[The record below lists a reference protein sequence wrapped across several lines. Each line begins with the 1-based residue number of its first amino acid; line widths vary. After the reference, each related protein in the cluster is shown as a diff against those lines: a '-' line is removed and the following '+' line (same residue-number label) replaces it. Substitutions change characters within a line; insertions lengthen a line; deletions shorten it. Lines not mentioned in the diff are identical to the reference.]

1 MLMISAV
8 SVAQISPGDLT
19 NAHSKFEGMGNCT
32 LCHEL
37 GNKVTN
43 NKCLD
48 CHNEIQSL
56 ITQNRGF
63 HANSQVENQSCT
75 KCHSEHHG
83 RKFDMIRF
91 DEQNFNH
98 NRTGYALEGAHKSV
112 DCKKCHAPENIK
124 NAEIRKRQ
132 DTYLGLDT
140 KCLSC
145 HNDFHQG
152 ALPTDCLSCHQMD
165 AWTPVTKFNH
175 ENADFKLRGKHLTVD
190 CKECHKTTIKNGKEF
205 QQFSDIA
212 FNDCKS
218 CHIDAHNNQLPGQC
232 KQCHV
237 ENDWNIFQGNRRFNH
252 NVTEF
257 DLNGAH
263 KTIDCFAC
271 HDKRNSPLT
280 VFQDRNN
287 IAESNCVECHQ
298 DPHENKFGQD
308 CNKCHQESSFLAL
321 KDMDFFDHTVT
332 NFPLEGMHVGVD
344 CRKCHTESFTTP
356 IDFSECKN
364 CHNDYHEGEFVEN
377 GISPDCNEC
386 HSLQKGFEF
395 TSFTIAD
402 HQKSNFPLEGAHIAT
417 PCFACHVDEASDKWQ
432 FRNIGVRC
440 IDCHDNFHEEAI
452 SEKFMPNNNCA
463 SCHGSE
469 SWDAVSFDHSQTVWP
484 LTGKHT
490 TVSCSECHFEFS
502 EKNEIVSQNFVNL
515 SNDCA
520 SCHNNIHG
528 DSFAISGVTD
538 CNRCHVT
545 SSWLPEKFNHNETRF
560 PLKGKHEEVDC
571 RACHQV
577 NNENG
582 ESTVIYKLNKLDCID
597 CHT

>member
-1 MLMISAV
+1 MLLSVTMG
-8 SVAQISPGDLT
+8 VAQISPGDLT
-19 NAHSKFEGMGNCT
+19 NAHAKFEGMGNCT

-43 NKCLD
+43 AKCLD
-48 CHNEIQSL
+48 CHNEIKSL
-56 ITQNRGF
+56 INQDRGF
-63 HANSQVENQSCT
+63 HANSQVESQNCT

-83 RKFDMIRF
+83 QKFDMVRF
-91 DEQNFNH
+91 EEQNFNH

-112 DCKKCHAPENIK
+112 DCRQCHIPENIK
-124 NAEIRKRQ
+124 NSEIRKRQ

-175 ENADFKLRGKHLTVD
+175 ENADFKLRGKHLIVD

-205 QQFSDIA
+205 QQFSGIP

-218 CHIDAHNNQLPGQC
+218 
-232 KQCHV
+232 
-237 ENDWNIFQGNRRFNH
+237 
-252 NVTEF
+252 
-257 DLNGAH
+257 
-263 KTIDCFAC
+263 
-271 HDKRNSPLT
+271 
-280 VFQDRNN
+280 
-287 IAESNCVECHQ
+287 CHQ

-321 KDMDFFDHTVT
+321 RDMDFFDHTVT
-332 NFPLEGMHVGVD
+332 DFPLEGMHVGVD
-344 CRKCHTESFTTP
+344 CRKCHTESFSNP
-356 IDFSECKN
+356 IDFSQCKN

-377 GISPDCNEC
+377 EISPDCKEC

-402 HQKSNFPLEGAHIAT
+402 HQNSDFPLDGAHIAT
-417 PCFACHVDEASDKWQ
+417 PCFACHVDEASDKWH
-432 FRNIGVRC
+432 FRNIGETC

-452 SEKFMPNNNCA
+452 SENFMPNNDCA

-469 SWDAVSFDHSQTVWP
+469 SWDAVNFDHSQTDWP
-484 LTGKHT
+484 LTGRHT
-490 TVSCSECHFEFS
+490 EVSCSSCHFEFS
-502 EKNEIVSQNFVNL
+502 EKNEIISQNFVNL

-520 SCHNNIHG
+520 SCHDNVHE
-528 DSFAISGVTD
+528 DSFAINGVTD

-545 SSWLPEKFNHNETRF
+545 TSWLPEKFNHNETRF
-560 PLKGKHEEVDC
+560 ALKGKHEEVDC
-571 RACHQV
+571 RACHEV

-582 ESTVIYKLNKLDCID
+582 ERTVIYKLNKLECID